1 MNGNPNGNGNDKTD
15 NRPHVEIIP
24 SNDPNV
30 IESYRFPD
38 GTIVEVPNL
47 NGPAYT
53 AGTTVTPTVPTPVI
67 SEAVTPVSPS
77 ASEVVNPTEIAQ
89 SVPTPV
95 TPVTPVMAEPI
106 SSAPVQ
112 DNVVS
117 PITTTTTPITEQ
129 TPAVSLDNMTFEQ
142 LQQKHDELGRELDAL
157 VADARETLAN
167 SVTNENSNTEQIT
180 NDSQTLE
187 PIKDAEKVSL
197 LTEEESLEL
206 AKIRNELDNA
216 DYNDMYLRPEYYQE
230 LQNRLAVL
238 EAKENGIAPVQEVIP
253 LTDQEIAEMTALRNE
268 LDNADYNDMY
278 LRPEYY
284 QAKQDRLK
292 ELEKRHEASLN
303 DVHQDNKDSVVPN
316 VAAQSTTA
324 VPIIEQP
331 VQLTSVAPV
340 VEQPVQSAP
349 VYSSPVQESVI
360 PTIQPEQVQQTPA
373 APIVE
378 QPVQSAPVYSAPV
391 QESVIPTSQPEQVQ
405 QTPVAPIVEQ
415 PVQSAPVYSSPVQES
430 VIPTIQPEQV
440 QQTPVVP
447 AIEQPVQTVPVRT
460 VTTNNNQPATTR
472 IPVNAIPQ
480 QGSSVQ
486 DARLMPNQKGG
497 ARVQEEPKEET
508 VHKVYGKVDGP
519 LSSWLTPDTLPNVNN
534 SKATSQRAAA
544 GPVGS
549 AKQTGSEKSN
559 DDLVDN
565 LKKYGNIQE
574 FVQPVTPVV
583 TSRPPRKTDA
593 EITRDINLAN
603 AGLVPDHDMK
613 QASESAS
620 FFAAQP
626 DDKDATKAVLIGNQL
641 LNKVKTGELDEP
653 EWFKETRKEIEDTQR
668 KKDEKAAAPLVGK
681 PDTKKDEEDEDK
693 KLIPVVVIKKPKSK
707 LVEKLKEHKNV
718 LKIIT
723 AVALIIAIAH
733 SCSNNFINK
742 VEKQPDPEPTPIVSE
757 IKTPTPTPGPAIEE
771 VTPDPEPEP
780 TPGPVI
786 EEVTPDP
793 EPEPTPD
800 PVIEEVTPDP
810 EPEPTPDPVI
820 EEVTPDPEP
829 EPTPDPVIEEVTPD
843 PEPEP
848 TPGPIDNEPGFEIKQ
863 DPENDDIF
871 KLRTEEDV
879 PGGIYATTD
888 ADGVDISDDHI
899 LKAGLTEVL
908 DGQGDVIET
917 PSGEFVTT
925 YDDGV
930 DVRTADVETLDST
943 NSTITD
949 SHGDV
954 FYGNPEDGYDYAGS
968 VGTLGETDLPDG
980 TTAAL
985 VDPAEGVDRVD
996 IPAEPTITAQVIDSV
1011 EEQQELGELGDGA
1024 LAAALDI
1031 ANALGPEGLPP
1042 APPVDDIGMTEVEAG
1057 VYSNFAAAPGV
1068 DNPIPV
1074 DPPVIDPVYTEDY
1087 SGPTLGGK

>member
-1 MNGNPNGNGNDKTD
+1 
-15 NRPHVEIIP
+15 
-24 SNDPNV
+24 
-30 IESYRFPD
+30 
-38 GTIVEVPNL
+38 
-47 NGPAYT
+47 
-53 AGTTVTPTVPTPVI
+53 
-67 SEAVTPVSPS
+67 
-77 ASEVVNPTEIAQ
+77 
-89 SVPTPV
+89 
-95 TPVTPVMAEPI
+95 MAEPI

-117 PITTTTTPITEQ
+117 PIATATTPITEQ
-129 TPAVSLDNMTFEQ
+129 TPAVSQDNMTFEQ

-230 LQNRLAVL
+230 LQNRLVVL
-238 EAKENGIAPVQEVIP
+238 EEKENGIAPVQDVIP
-253 LTDQEIAEMTALRNE
+253 LTDQEIAEMTSLRNE

-284 QAKQDRLK
+284 QAKQDRLR
-292 ELEKRHEASLN
+292 ELEKRHEASLD
-303 DVHQDNKDSVVPN
+303 DVHQYNKDSAVPN
-316 VAAQSTTA
+316 VVAQSTTA
-324 VPIIEQP
+324 VPTIEQP
-331 VQLTSVAPV
+331 VQFTSVAPV
-340 VEQPVQSAP
+340 VEQPVQPAPAYSA
-349 VYSSPVQESVI
+349 PVQESVI
-360 PTIQPEQVQQTPA
+360 PTNQPEQVQQTPVV
-373 APIVE
+373 PVVE
-378 QPVQSAPVYSAPV
+378 QPVQPAPVYSAPV

-405 QTPVAPIVEQ
+405 QTPVV
-415 PVQSAPVYSSPVQES
+415 PV
-430 VIPTIQPEQV
+430 
-440 QQTPVVP
+440 
-447 AIEQPVQTVPVRT
+447 IEQPMQTVPVRT
-460 VTTNNNQPATTR
+460 VTTNSNQPATAR
-472 IPVNAIPQ
+472 IPVNATPQ
-480 QGSSVQ
+480 QGSGVP

-497 ARVQEEPKEET
+497 AKVQEEPKKET

-519 LSSWLTPDTLPNVNN
+519 LSAWLTPDTLQNVNN
-534 SKATSQRAAA
+534 SKATSQRVAA

-559 DDLVDN
+559 DDLVGN

-668 KKDEKAAAPLVGK
+668 KKEEKAAVPLAGK

-757 IKTPTPTPGPAIEE
+757 IKTPTPTPGPVIEE

-793 EPEPTPD
+793 EPEPTPG
-800 PVIEEVTPDP
+800 PAIEEVTPDP
-810 EPEPTPDPVI
+810 EPI
-820 EEVTPDPEP
+820 
-829 EPTPDPVIEEVTPD
+829 
-843 PEPEP
+843 
-848 TPGPIDNEPGFEIKQ
+848 PGPIDNEPGFEIKQ

-871 KLRTEEDV
+871 KSRTE
-879 PGGIYATTD
+879 
-888 ADGVDISDDHI
+888 
-899 LKAGLTEVL
+899 
-908 DGQGDVIET
+908 
-917 PSGEFVTT
+917 
-925 YDDGV
+925 
-930 DVRTADVETLDST
+930 
-943 NSTITD
+943 
-949 SHGDV
+949 
-954 FYGNPEDGYDYAGS
+954 
-968 VGTLGETDLPDG
+968 
-980 TTAAL
+980 
-985 VDPAEGVDRVD
+985 
-996 IPAEPTITAQVIDSV
+996 
-1011 EEQQELGELGDGA
+1011 
-1024 LAAALDI
+1024 
-1031 ANALGPEGLPP
+1031 
-1042 APPVDDIGMTEVEAG
+1042 
-1057 VYSNFAAAPGV
+1057 
-1068 DNPIPV
+1068 
-1074 DPPVIDPVYTEDY
+1074 
-1087 SGPTLGGK
+1087 